1 MFAWLVYGTTIVF
14 SIVLLE
20 LGILQSRVAVG
31 KTAEESYTSNDVFII
46 KSREVVAARAMREIN
61 GAYILACRSV
71 SLPKE
76 IPELKGSVRAH
87 LHISVSRVRPD
98 PEYPEYRNP
107 PSSPKDPAHS
117 CIYDYVICTD
127 LKGMMFRSAVNQR
140 ILAFACRVVARTNE
154 PRERLKALHDHAPTN
169 TRKFLTFKKDDE
181 FELVDAM
188 KHDGWWWCNL
198 DCSRADAEKELSDNK
213 FAPGFFIVRPSST
226 NRNYWQALSLS
237 IKSGRVNAEGQAI
250 IHHYEIERKDGQM
263 RIKFHLRDD
272 YVEVAFPSL
281 TKLVQYYARY
291 PSAVRPRLT
300 YSVKKEFDAWEI
312 DVSEIDKG
320 AFFGRGNLR
329 QARPDFI
336 VSTCMDTN
344 IMRLEATTARRLSH
358 ENIVRIVG
366 VCKTGGLDFYIV
378 TEFLPG
384 GDLKDYLEKYAKET
398 AQVLSNRQYIEIAQ
412 KIASAMAHLEINK
425 IVYRDLAARNV
436 LVGQSLD
443 IIKLVDFGLAR
454 SLDDKTYYRSQR
466 KEFPLKWTAPEA
478 WVFYGPDGR
487 ILQEGLSTSAS
498 DVWSFAVVLWE
509 VYSMGLP
516 PYGNREKLSSQRIS
530 EGKQVSGA
538 SRRVPGEYGS
548 KFLI

>member
-1 MFAWLVYGTTIVF
+1 MVKTINIGGVEDHLPDEHAQYEEVFTAAGDVMNHALDVLNDPDFEEKKGGWKPDCSSDDVTIHYKDNSSGRYFAGRCKIKVSAKDMNTEFWDHLDRNHEWNDNIK
-14 SIVLLE
+14 
-20 LGILQSRVAVG
+20 QARR
-31 KTAEESYTSNDVFII
+31 YTSNDVFII

-140 ILAFACRVVARTNE
+140 
-154 PRERLKALHDHAPTN
+154 LKALHDHAPTN

-188 KHDGWWWCNL
+188 KHDGWWLAKHLVTKKNGLVPSSFVARECDIELLEWCNL

-237 IKSGRVNAEGQAI
+237 IK
-250 IHHYEIERKDGQM
+250 
-263 RIKFHLRDD
+263 
-272 YVEVAFPSL
+272 
-281 TKLVQYYARY
+281 
-291 PSAVRPRLT
+291 
-300 YSVKKEFDAWEI
+300 
-312 DVSEIDKG
+312 
-320 AFFGRGNLR
+320 
-329 QARPDFI
+329 
-336 VSTCMDTN
+336 
-344 IMRLEATTARRLSH
+344 EATTARRLSH

-398 AQVLSNRQYIEIAQ
+398 AQ
-412 KIASAMAHLEINK
+412 IASAMAHLEINK

-530 EGKQVSGA
+530 EGKQIYKLMCRCWSREASERPTFAAIVLLLEDYTNLEIGA
-538 SRRVPGEYGS
+538 E
-548 KFLI
+548 